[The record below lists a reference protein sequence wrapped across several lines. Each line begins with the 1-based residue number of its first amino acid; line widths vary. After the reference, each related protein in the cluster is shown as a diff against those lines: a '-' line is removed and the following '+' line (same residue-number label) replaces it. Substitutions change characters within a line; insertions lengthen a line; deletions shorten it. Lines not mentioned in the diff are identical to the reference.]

1 MQIKHTLLLAA
12 SALALLSS
20 PAHGQYTSDQPRSLR
35 GIRTVNVVFVEPSNK
50 IEPRI
55 KEQLFQQATFELRK
69 AGLRVVGVSGGG
81 APLSSDVVLNIGYFV
96 RTGLA
101 DGMML
106 RMDVEQ
112 PVTIQ
117 RTQEPLNIVT
127 WFYEDQATV
136 TSWRTDAGPMLERG
150 INKFLSDWLDA
161 NGR

>member
-1 MQIKHTLLLAA
+1 MKRTLLLAA

-20 PAHGQYTSDQPRSLR
+20 HAHGQYTSDQPRSLR
-35 GIRTVNVVFVEPSNK
+35 GIRTVNVVFAEPSNK
-50 IEPRI
+50 IEPRVRQ
-55 KEQLFQQATFELRK
+55 QLFERATFELRK

-127 WFYEDQATV
+127 WYYEDQATV
-136 TSWRTDAGPMLERG
+136 TNWRTDAGPMLERG
-150 INKFLSDWLDA
+150 VNKFLSDWLDA